1 MTFWEHAWQAKWG
14 ILIVAGFLALV
25 TVAVVR
31 GWPKPSTA
39 DCEAN
44 GGRLVI
50 PRLDER
56 QADPNRY
63 KTSPGFICKYD
74 QKAE

>member
-1 MTFWEHAWQAKWG
+1 MNTHWQNLWQAKWG
-14 ILIVAGFLALV
+14 ILFIAGFALV
-25 TVAVVR
+25 IIFAATR
-31 GWPKPSTA
+31 ERKSPLA

-56 QADPNRY
+56 QADPGRF
-63 KTSPGFICKYD
+63 KSHPSLICKYD
-74 QKAE
+74 TKAE